1 MGTVTTNQYLNT
13 YYCRMSTAVSNMVA
27 TLKPGGLLLF
37 RDYGCYDMAQLRF
50 KPGKCLEKN
59 FYVRGDGTR
68 VYFFTKGKVIIKY
81 HRLRYGC
88 DYF

>member
-1 MGTVTTNQYLNT
+1 MHHTWPLQVNQYSNT

-59 FYVRGDGTR
+59 FYVRDGTR
-68 VYFFTKGKVIIKY
+68 VYFFTKGN
-81 HRLRYGC
+81 
-88 DYF
+88 

>member
-1 MGTVTTNQYLNT
+1 MSLLYICTCLWPTGYTCY
-13 YYCRMSTAVSNMVA
+13 RMPAAISNMVN

-68 VYFFTKGKVIIKY
+68 VYFFTKGEFTK
-81 HRLRYGC
+81 C
-88 DYF
+88 AT